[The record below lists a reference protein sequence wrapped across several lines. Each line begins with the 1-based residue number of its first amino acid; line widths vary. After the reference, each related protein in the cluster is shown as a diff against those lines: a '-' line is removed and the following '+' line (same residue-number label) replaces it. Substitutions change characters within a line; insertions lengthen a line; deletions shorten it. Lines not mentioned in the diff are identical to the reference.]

1 MEILALIERHG
12 MLMLAGFCFIEA
24 VGVPLPAALALVSAG
39 ALAAQSRLDPGS
51 TFAAGMAGLLAGDTI
66 LFLVG
71 RYTGWYFL
79 GLLCR
84 LAMNPES
91 CIHKAAS
98 AFYRRGRVA
107 LLFTKFI
114 PGINTMAAPL
124 AGSLNMRLRDFFA
137 FDLAGAFLYAGT
149 YFTVGYLFSGVLGAI
164 ALWMVQAGEA
174 VKSLIVV
181 CLAVYLFY
189 RLRLAR
195 RLRAE
200 FVDIPRVT
208 AKELARLM
216 AECGEGL
223 LVLDVRSHGY
233 YGANAVRIKG
243 STRLEPNR
251 LVDAMHEL
259 PEDKKIYLYCT

>member
-1 MEILALIERHG
+1 
-12 MLMLAGFCFIEA
+12 LMLAGFCFIEA
-24 VGVPLPAALALVSAG
+24 IGVPLPAALALLSAG
-39 ALAAQSRLDPGS
+39 ALAARNRLDPGS
-51 TFAAGMAGLLAGDTI
+51 TFAAGMAGLLTGDM
-66 LFLVG
+66 LLYLVG

-91 CIHKAAS
+91 CIHQAAT

-124 AGSLNMRLRDFFA
+124 AGSLNMRLRHFLA
-137 FDLAGAFLYAGT
+137 FDLAGALLYAGT
-149 YFTVGYLFSGVLGAI
+149 YFTLGYLFSGVLGAI
-164 ALWMVQAGEA
+164 ALWMAQAGET
-174 VKSLIVV
+174 VKSILVV
-181 CLAVYLFY
+181 CLAAYLFY

-195 RLRAE
+195 QLRAE
-200 FVDIPRVT
+200 FIDIPRIT
-208 AKELARLM
+208 ARDLARQM
-216 AECGEGL
+216 EECGTGL

-233 YGANAVRIKG
+233 YGQRAVRIKG

-251 LVDAMHEL
+251 LAEAMHEL